1 MGLDLRGLCAEDEV
15 VVVHAFLEAMDEAN
29 PAWMSFVRATGVG
42 DHVEEMLA
50 PSLVPS
56 DKVLTMIDRRQRAT
70 PVGRKRVAPVP
81 ANQATTS
88 MPSHSRP
95 PNKAV
100 AP

>member
-1 MGLDLRGLCAEDEV
+1 MKPIRHECPSSRP
-15 VVVHAFLEAMDEAN
+15 EALGTT
-29 PAWMSFVRATGVG
+29 SRK
-42 DHVEEMLA
+42 MLA

-95 PNKAV
+95 PDKAV
-100 AP
+100 AQ

>member
-1 MGLDLRGLCAEDEV
+1 MKPIRHECPSSGP
-15 VVVHAFLEAMDEAN
+15 EALGTT
-29 PAWMSFVRATGVG
+29 SRK
-42 DHVEEMLA
+42 MLA
-50 PSLVPS
+50 PRLVPS

-88 MPSHSRP
+88 MPFHSRP
-95 PNKAV
+95 PDKAV